1 MAPNFRQTLSFASD
15 HHGVQNA
22 KLAATSLEV
31 HVAVKDQ
38 IQQVPFA
45 PFQIPEQ
52 DVLGGVHPTERYGAD
67 AFFIMPSSTSSSSPL
82 SVR

>member
-1 MAPNFRQTLSFASD
+1 MAPNFSQTLSFGSD
-15 HHGVQNA
+15 HRGVQNA
-22 KLAATSLEV
+22 KLAATSL
-31 HVAVKDQ
+31 AIYLTDKDQ